1 MPVSAFSE
9 GYGRGRRDR
18 HAPADGRV
26 LSQTGAICAGA
37 HAVDVVLASDVNPGG
52 GFSPS
57 MAFVITLACFGMAMT
72 LEEALVGAT
81 INGGAALDADRVG
94 SLEVGK
100 QMDAVMI
107 DGTLADLTRVGI
119 PVIRNVIKRGA
130 VVA

>member
-1 MPVSAFSE
+1 MAEAGVIATLLPTAAF
-9 GYGRGRRDR
+9 YLKLGRF
-18 HAPADGRV
+18 APARMLIEHG
-26 LSQTGAICAGA
+26 
-37 HAVDVVLASDVNPGG
+37 VDVVLASDVNPGG

-57 MAFVITLACFGMAMT
+57 MAFVITLACFGMATT